1 MTSKVLMKLPTVPF
15 PQGKKA
21 PPDLVS
27 LSERNDGFAHVR
39 HQSLN
44 IDRVVQLEQN
54 MKFLQEQHQATLVAL
69 HQEIESLRQ
78 RNRDLQF
85 QLVFSKRAHCNVA
98 SSPSSPEDNGN
109 GFAKSK
115 NSPMCVNVTPLQ
127 VELLEKDLQ
136 DIKASLQEAKT
147 HNQYLSSII
156 EQQKKRLDIIKD
168 QKDKIEMTDV
178 GVQVGDPVQASL
190 VVLLEES
197 YAMVKRLHKENMDQ
211 KKEIAS
217 LRAASSANNPGSS
230 RGGRSRD
237 GNNSHHSRTSPTSTT
252 MQEQSSRKFPPLPI
266 PSYWHRRSSRYNTNR
281 HEKQDH
287 QADAADSTV
296 LPQLQ
301 NGNVRSAEAANSC
314 FESPSYRSREYR
326 NYGRDGNNR
335 KYRGQASRRESNHY
349 YHSRDFKDR
358 NSKDYPKDADDT
370 GEGSKDADNPRRQ

>member
-21 PPDLVS
+21 PLDLVS

-44 IDRVVQLEQN
+44 MDRVVQLEQN
-54 MKFLQEQHQATLVAL
+54 MKFLQEQHQTTLVAL
-69 HQEIESLRQ
+69 HQEIEFLRQ

-115 NSPMCVNVTPLQ
+115 NSPICVNVTPLQ

-147 HNQYLSSII
+147 HNQYLSNII

-217 LRAASSANNPGSS
+217 LRATSSANNPGSS

-237 GNNSHHSRTSPTSTT
+237 GNNSHHSRTSSTST
-252 MQEQSSRKFPPLPI
+252 MQEQNSRKFPPLPI
-266 PSYWHRRSSRYNTNR
+266 PSYWHRRSSRYCQVC
-281 HEKQDH
+281 KI
-287 QADAADSTV
+287 
-296 LPQLQ
+296 LFL
-301 NGNVRSAEAANSC
+301 
-314 FESPSYRSREYR
+314 Y
-326 NYGRDGNNR
+326 
-335 KYRGQASRRESNHY
+335 
-349 YHSRDFKDR
+349 
-358 NSKDYPKDADDT
+358 
-370 GEGSKDADNPRRQ
+370 

>member
-27 LSERNDGFAHVR
+27 LTERNEGFAHVR

-44 IDRVVQLEQN
+44 VDRVMQLEQN
-54 MKFLQEQHQATLVAL
+54 MKFLQEQHQITLVAL
-69 HQEIESLRQ
+69 HQEIECLRQ

-85 QLVFSKRAHCNVA
+85 QLVFSKRAHYGAA

-115 NSPMCVNVTPLQ
+115 GSPTCVNITPLQ

-136 DIKASLQEAKT
+136 DIKMSLQEAKT
-147 HNQYLSSII
+147 HNQYLSNVI
-156 EQQKKRLDIIKD
+156 EQQKKKLNTTED
-168 QKDKIEMTDV
+168 QKNKIEMADV
-178 GVQVGDPVQASL
+178 GIQVGDPVQASL

-217 LRAASSANNPGSS
+217 LRAASSANNAGTS

-237 GNNSHHSRTSPTSTT
+237 GNNGHYNRSSSTT
-252 MQEQSSRKFPPLPI
+252 QEQNSRKFPPLPI
-266 PSYWHRRSSRYNTNR
+266 PSYWHRRSSRYSANR

-287 QADAADSTV
+287 QADTESTV
-296 LPQLQ
+296 LPQLP
-301 NGNVRSAEAANSC
+301 NGNVKSADAAS

-335 KYRGQASRRESNHY
+335 KYRGQASRRDSNHHH

-358 NSKDYPKDADDT
+358 NSKDHSRDMNDT
-370 GEGSKDADNPRRQ
+370 GEGSGKNTDNPRRQ

>member
-1 MTSKVLMKLPTVPF
+1 MKLPTVPF

-27 LSERNDGFAHVR
+27 LNERNDGFAHVR
-39 HQSLN
+39 HQGLN
-44 IDRVVQLEQN
+44 IDRVTQLEQN
-54 MKFLQEQHQATLVAL
+54 MKFLQEQHQTTLVAL

-85 QLVFSKRAHCNVA
+85 QLVFSKRAHCGVG

-136 DIKASLQEAKT
+136 DIKTSLQEAKT
-147 HNQYLSSII
+147 HNQYLLNIV
-156 EQQKKRLDIIKD
+156 EQQKQRLDVTED
-168 QKDKIEMTDV
+168 QKNKVEMADV
-178 GVQVGDPVQASL
+178 GVQVGDPMQASL

-197 YAMVKRLHKENMDQ
+197 YAMVKRLHKENLDQ

-217 LRAASSANNPGSS
+217 LRATSANNAGSS
-230 RGGRSRD
+230 RGGRPRD
-237 GNNSHHSRTSPTSTT
+237 NGNNGHHSRGSPTSAT
-252 MQEQSSRKFPPLPI
+252 QEQNSRKFPPLPI
-266 PSYWHRRSSRYNTNR
+266 PSYWHRRSPRYSSNR
-281 HEKQDH
+281 HDKQDH
-287 QADAADSTV
+287 QTDAESTV

-301 NGNVRSAEAANSC
+301 NGSVKSAEEPRGS
-314 FESPSYRSREYR
+314 FESTSYRSREYR
-326 NYGRDGNNR
+326 NYGRDGSNR
-335 KYRGQASRRESNHY
+335 KYRGQASRRDSNHY

-358 NSKDYPKDADDT
+358 NSRDHPKDADDT
-370 GEGSKDADNPRRQ
+370 GEGSKNADKRQ

>member
-27 LSERNDGFAHVR
+27 LPERNDGFAHVR

-44 IDRVVQLEQN
+44 VDRVMQLEQN
-54 MKFLQEQHQATLVAL
+54 VKFLQEQHQATLVAL
-69 HQEIESLRQ
+69 HQEIECLRQ

-85 QLVFSKRAHCNVA
+85 QLVFSKRAHYGAA

-115 NSPMCVNVTPLQ
+115 GSPICVNVTPLQ

-136 DIKASLQEAKT
+136 DIKVSLQEAKT
-147 HNQYLSSII
+147 HNQYLSNII
-156 EQQKKRLDIIKD
+156 EQQKKRLDITEE
-168 QKDKIEMTDV
+168 QRNKIEVADV
-178 GVQVGDPVQASL
+178 GIQVGDPVQASL

-197 YAMVKRLHKENMDQ
+197 YAMVKRLRKENMDQ

-217 LRAASSANNPGSS
+217 LKAASSANYAGTS
-230 RGGRSRD
+230 RNGRSRD
-237 GNNSHHSRTSPTSTT
+237 GNNSHYNRGSPTSTT
-252 MQEQSSRKFPPLPI
+252 QEQNSRKFPPLPV
-266 PSYWHRRSSRYNTNR
+266 PSYWHRRSPRYGANR

-287 QADAADSTV
+287 RADTDSTV

-301 NGNVRSAEAANSC
+301 NGSVKSAEAAS

-335 KYRGQASRRESNHY
+335 KYRGQASRRDSNHY
-349 YHSRDFKDR
+349 YHSREFKDR
-358 NSKDYPKDADDT
+358 NSKDHPRDVNDT